1 MEILI
6 VMPFLENASVNLVLK
21 GLNVR
26 KDVQGILLALD
37 VKQFANVKMV
47 DLAIHKLANVHALL
61 DLLVADVK

>member
-26 KDVQGILLALD
+26 KDVQGILLASD
-37 VKQFANVKMV
+37 VKQFVNVKMV
-47 DLAIHKLANVHALL
+47 DLVIHKLVNVHALL